1 MTTLRLKMRYDKT
14 TNKNNKTHAEGNFH
28 VTAESG
34 VYLPRS
40 SSPWDASICFGF
52 CSGLCGLTLLNLA
65 PEGIHK
71 ARYPSNAPS
80 QISNGCIFSRGSDF
94 GLHGGRGQCLEM
106 ILVASWGG
114 GSMLI
119 GVWSVEAGFATT
131 HRTEHRAA
139 SATKKPSSLT
149 CQYC

>member
-52 CSGLCGLTLLNLA
+52 CSGLCGLTLLNWRLKVFIK
-65 PEGIHK
+65 PV
-71 ARYPSNAPS
+71 
-80 QISNGCIFSRGSDF
+80 
-94 GLHGGRGQCLEM
+94 
-106 ILVASWGG
+106 ILQMRHLRSAMTAS
-114 GSMLI
+114 
-119 GVWSVEAGFATT
+119 SVEV
-131 HRTEHRAA
+131 
-139 SATKKPSSLT
+139 LT
-149 CQYC
+149 LACMGTVGNVWRWFWLPAEVGGACLLESGRWRLGLLLHTVQSTGQPPLQRNHLP